1 MFFYFYWYF
10 FIVFSFIRGHQFIKY
25 LHSSNTH
32 LSIFSLSISYCLGK
46 LFKILYT
53 FYLSWS
59 WPLISKVLMN
69 CYNIRDFKRNLPAFI
84 YVNESW
90 VFILGEWSIIN
101 SSYIFAHAQIFVI
114 ASKAK
119 TFLPIFMMNFVTDI
133 ARFPSINSFLLFSI
147 ES

>member
-1 MFFYFYWYF
+1 M
-10 FIVFSFIRGHQFIKY
+10 
-25 LHSSNTH
+25 
-32 LSIFSLSISYCLGK
+32 
-46 LFKILYT
+46 
-53 FYLSWS
+53 
-59 WPLISKVLMN
+59 
-69 CYNIRDFKRNLPAFI
+69 
-84 YVNESW
+84 
-90 VFILGEWSIIN
+90 GEWSIIN